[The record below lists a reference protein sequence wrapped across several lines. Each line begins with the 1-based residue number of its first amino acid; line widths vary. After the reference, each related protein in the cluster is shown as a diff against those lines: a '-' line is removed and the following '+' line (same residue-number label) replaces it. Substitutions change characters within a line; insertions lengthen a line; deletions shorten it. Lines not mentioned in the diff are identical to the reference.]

1 MNPFDPGTMKPT
13 AKSIIYGL
21 RCAGKSWLVRD
32 LLTYINADV
41 NVIAGNEFDFRS
53 YKKMDR
59 VRNFFMEYEP
69 CLIAS
74 WLEAS
79 NNHTF
84 VLDDCI
90 YDREIFNEFYFNR
103 LMTDTSRALIMTS
116 LFLWIQEANRF
127 DYIFVFRLPF
137 DGSRENLYNAF
148 ANHYFQTLED
158 FCAAMDTLTI
168 DHNCLVFDRA
178 NRKVFGYRASGK
190 RMDKWGRY
198 VDDADPH

>member
-21 RCAGKSWLVRD
+21 RNTGKTWLVRD

-41 NVIAGNEFDFRS
+41 NVIAGVECDFHT
-53 YKKMDR
+53 YKKMDC
-59 VRNFFMEYEP
+59 VRNLFIEYEP

-79 NNHTF
+79 NNNTF
-84 VLDDCI
+84 VLEDCI
-90 YDREIFNEFYFNR
+90 YDREIIDDFYFNH

-116 LFLWIQEANRF
+116 LFFWVHEANRF
-127 DYIFVFRLPF
+127 DYIFVFRVPF
-137 DGSRENLYNAF
+137 SGLRESLYDAF
-148 ANHYFQTLED
+148 AKHYFQTLED

-178 NRKVFGYRASGK
+178 NRKVFGYRAPGK
-190 RMDKWGRY
+190 RMPDWML
-198 VDDADPH
+198 H